1 VKRKPYQPVLL
12 REHIPTCYAIK
23 EQIRGFWR
31 TPWAYLERVEYR
43 DALGRLRVNRGGKRW
58 WYVRCNC
65 SECPAAVL
73 VCEER
78 ILGALPPGR
87 IAKVKIKAEGK

>member
-1 VKRKPYQPVLL
+1 MKRKPYEPVLL
-12 REHIPTCYAIK
+12 GEHISTCYAIK

-43 DALGRLRVNRGGKRW
+43 DSLGRFVRRGGKRW
-58 WYVRCNC
+58 WWIKCNC

-73 VCEER
+73 VCEEQ
-78 ILGALPPGR
+78 ILGMLPAGR
-87 IAKVKIKAEGK
+87 IAKSKIKVEGK